1 MLVEPQQSELS
12 RRWFI
17 KKAQI
22 LSSSQ
27 SQKQSLLGW
36 KKIKECLKFRG
47 CFCVNAENKSGGLAL
62 YWVNGVSLE
71 VIYDNKNIIAYL
83 VYSNPPSDVWL
94 LLLVYGPPK
103 VAHREAF

>member
-1 MLVEPQQSELS
+1 MKFRGCFCVNAENKSGGLALY
-12 RRWFI
+12 
-17 KKAQI
+17 
-22 LSSSQ
+22 L
-27 SQKQSLLGW
+27 
-36 KKIKECLKFRG
+36 KECLKFRG

-94 LLLVYGPPK
+94 LLEDVS
-103 VAHREAF
+103 V